1 MARSSEQICF
11 DDIIHKQANQRSSC
25 VTFVSKLPFSFFLL
39 LQWAW
44 MGAGVGR
51 AGNKFIQLRKA
62 AQESI

>member
-25 VTFVSKLPFSFFLL
+25 VTFVSIQFFYINFF
-39 LQWAW
+39 A
-44 MGAGVGR
+44 VGLD
-51 AGNKFIQLRKA
+51 GSGGGESWEQQLRKA